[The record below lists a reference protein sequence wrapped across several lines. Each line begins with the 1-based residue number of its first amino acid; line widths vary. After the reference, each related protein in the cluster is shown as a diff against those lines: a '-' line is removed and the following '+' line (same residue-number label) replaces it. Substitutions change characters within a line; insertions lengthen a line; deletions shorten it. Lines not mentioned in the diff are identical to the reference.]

1 VNIKQWVDKHYINK
15 GLTQT
20 DAALALGLL
29 QSTLNQYMNLKRFP
43 VNKETISK
51 LESRCKGLDIAQWH
65 HDFLVNKQ
73 QEAAA

>member
-1 VNIKQWVDKHYINK
+1 MNIKEWVDKHYIKK
-15 GLTQT
+15 GKTQT

-43 VNKETISK
+43 VNPETISK
-51 LESRCKGLDIAQWH
+51 LESCCEGLDMAQWR
-65 HDFLVNKQ
+65 HDFLAKK